1 MSSFSKASF
10 QHVDTRP
17 SIDLGCRPCRYF
29 NNLLLHRKKSCQL
42 FSYRHERLS
51 PLCDDPTHYVS
62 PEFTCLYNMLC
73 HLCDSGSSLY
83 AVTMALCPFLTWG
96 GATPLFAPPL
106 EFAQVLFLP
115 QSQWKT
121 RNPPELCTQLW
132 QAEQELLYHSESQCV
147 CVCVLTEM
155 SVCVTANEKDL
166 YGLWRMN
173 LMIFCWT
180 CRTVAVYFMCSHNNN
195 LLNVLYSLHVLTS
208 PVYLY
213 SFSSPQKLSDVT
225 FQLEQ
230 VWIIRLLLLTLINI
244 V

>member
-51 PLCDDPTHYVS
+51 PLCDDPTQEHYVS

-121 RNPPELCTQLW
+121 RNPPE
-132 QAEQELLYHSESQCV
+132 ALYTAVTSWAGAPLSQWITVCV
-147 CVCVLTEM
+147 CVCADRDECVCNSQWERLIWTLTHEPDDILLDLQNCC
-155 SVCVTANEKDL
+155 SVFYVQ
-166 YGLWRMN
+166 
-173 LMIFCWT
+173 
-180 CRTVAVYFMCSHNNN
+180 S
-195 LLNVLYSLHVLTS
+195 
-208 PVYLY
+208 
-213 SFSSPQKLSDVT
+213 
-225 FQLEQ
+225 
-230 VWIIRLLLLTLINI
+230 
-244 V
+244 